1 MTRSE
6 FIGTLAAANPHL
18 IRADII
24 RVLDV
29 VLNSLAGALAQ
40 GKRVELRGF
49 GVFDAKWRGPR
60 ERRNPRTGKQVAVS
74 GSYVLVF
81 KPGKVLRERVNQ
93 GGAASL
99 AKNMPAKNS
108 PTKNSLTKK

>member
-6 FIGTLAAANPHL
+6 FIVALSAANPHL

-24 RVLDV
+24 RVLDAI
-29 VLNSLAGALAQ
+29 LDSLTQALAQ

-49 GVFDAKWRGPR
+49 GVFSAKWRGPR

-74 GSYVLVF
+74 GSYILVF
-81 KPGKVLRERVNQ
+81 KSGKTLRERVNQ
-93 GGAASL
+93 GGVVS
-99 AKNMPAKNS
+99 S
-108 PTKNSLTKK
+108 RTK